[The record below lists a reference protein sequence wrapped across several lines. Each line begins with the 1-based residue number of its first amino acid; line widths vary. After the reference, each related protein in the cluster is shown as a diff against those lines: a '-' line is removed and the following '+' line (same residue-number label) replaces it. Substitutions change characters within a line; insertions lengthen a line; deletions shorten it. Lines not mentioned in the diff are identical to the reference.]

1 MLKAMRSLRKVAS
14 QAPGFTLTEILIVVV
29 IIGILSSLTIPR
41 FFGQAEKAKTTEAIN
56 MLSSIRRAQLQYY
69 DSRDRTYAV
78 IGAHCDASGN
88 DVDANIKSFSD
99 FLGIVIPPCANANW
113 TYSTDTS
120 MSGDEPSNPIATAT
134 RKPRTGET
142 TSPSG
147 TITIN
152 DDGTWNGTGDYKKPS
167 GTPPTGGGKYWPF

>member
-1 MLKAMRSLRKVAS
+1 MSRSTRLLTRLVSSTRA
-14 QAPGFTLTEILIVVV
+14 FTLAELLIVVV
-29 IIGILSSLTIPR
+29 IIGILSSLAIPR

-69 DSRDRTYAV
+69 DSHDRTYAV
-78 IGAHCDASGN
+78 ITAHCNGTTDNDTQIKQFEDMLGLIVPSCAS
-88 DVDANIKSFSD
+88 
-99 FLGIVIPPCANANW
+99 ANW
-113 TYSTDTS
+113 SYSTDTA
-120 MSGDEPSNPIATAT
+120 MSGDDPANPVATAT

-142 TSPSG
+142 TSPKG

-152 DDGTWNGTGDYKKPS
+152 DDGTWGGSDEYKKPS